1 MELIEHT
8 YYLEAQNFLDSE
20 RLDEVC
26 AFVKGREQDAQNVLF
41 LDEEG
46 IEFPEFQS
54 EEIKDSMLEINPAYR
69 NYRRSNETKTI
80 LNYLGESQSY
90 PPHHDI
96 CAYVGTLWLRLGDF
110 TGGEFVFN
118 DLEETIEVSHNSCAI
133 FPAGLQHEVRPV
145 KGQGRF
151 SISHLM
157 GIRPHQWAYD
167 LKNNN
172 RKKYSDIYS

>member
-1 MELIEHT
+1 MHSH
-8 YYLEAQNFLDSE
+8 YLEVHNFLDDE
-20 RLDEVC
+20 RLDRVC
-26 AFVKGREQDAQNVLF
+26 AFVQGKEQEAQNVLF

-46 IEFPEFQS
+46 VEFPEFQS
-54 EEIKDSMLEINPAYR
+54 AEIADSMVKINPAYR
-69 NYRRSNETKTI
+69 NYRRANESKTV
-80 LNYLGESQSY
+80 LNYLKDDQSY

-118 DLEETIEVSHNSCAI
+118 DLGETIEPSHNSCAI

-145 KGQGRF
+145 NGQGRF

-157 GIRPHQWAYD
+157 GIRPHQWASD
-167 LKNNN
+167 LKHRRGN
-172 RKKYSDIYS
+172 YADIYC